1 MKTHKGLEH
10 TFVVVRRLFEENANA
25 HWNRPRITI
34 DRYEQPKVNGSAIEL
49 HERILDPVD
58 CHDVAE
64 LSMALNHALGSTYEP
79 FGKSLTVALG
89 SDIPQHL

>member
-49 HERILDPVD
+49 H
-58 CHDVAE
+58 
-64 LSMALNHALGSTYEP
+64 
-79 FGKSLTVALG
+79 
-89 SDIPQHL
+89 